1 MEMQQSLRND
11 QRLMIHT
18 FSDSAAECQAGRRPA
33 LTLAHLLGPGEKEEV
48 ILAASFGRKYDTD
61 AVGPRHMWV
70 SVSANNLANKRKQE
84 RLQYTFIDQP
94 NLCSSA
100 SLLISLVEHC
110 FP

>member
-70 SVSANNLANKRKQE
+70 SVSANNLANRENRKDFSTHLLTSPTYVV
-84 RLQYTFIDQP
+84 LQTF
-94 NLCSSA
+94 
-100 SLLISLVEHC
+100 
-110 FP
+110 